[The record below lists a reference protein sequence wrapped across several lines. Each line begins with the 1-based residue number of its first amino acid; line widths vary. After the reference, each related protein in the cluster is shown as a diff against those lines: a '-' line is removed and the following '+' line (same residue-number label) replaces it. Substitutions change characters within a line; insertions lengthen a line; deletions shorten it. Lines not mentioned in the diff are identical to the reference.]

1 MLLWLHGKECPSPP
15 QINMNNFQ
23 MQLMLELSGSSTS
36 LDKATQGRGNSLNK
50 NYKELDIVSLF
61 RDFLS
66 SRIYNILPWTG

>member
-1 MLLWLHGKECPSPP
+1 MLLWLHGEECPSPP
-15 QINMNNFQ
+15 QINMTNFQ

-36 LDKATQGRGNSLNK
+36 LGKSIQGRGNSLNK

-61 RDFLS
+61 TDFLS